1 MSIKKGKEKENENK
15 LVETRVSFLEE
26 RYEEVNQ
33 KIENLQ
39 LSLTEKNKKYSSD
52 ILELQEIQK
61 KQERKEVGE
70 KPSYIHYFADEYE
83 PKGFRLNSG
92 VSALFS
98 KYAHENKL
106 QVQAELSQALFEYLL
121 KKDKNFAN
129 EIGKANQ

>member
-1 MSIKKGKEKENENK
+1 LNPLNNNQNK

-61 KQERKEVGE
+61 KQERKRG
-70 KPSYIHYFADEYE
+70 
-83 PKGFRLNSG
+83 N
-92 VSALFS
+92 
-98 KYAHENKL
+98 NKAR
-106 QVQAELSQALFEYLL
+106 Q
-121 KKDKNFAN
+121 D
-129 EIGKANQ
+129 